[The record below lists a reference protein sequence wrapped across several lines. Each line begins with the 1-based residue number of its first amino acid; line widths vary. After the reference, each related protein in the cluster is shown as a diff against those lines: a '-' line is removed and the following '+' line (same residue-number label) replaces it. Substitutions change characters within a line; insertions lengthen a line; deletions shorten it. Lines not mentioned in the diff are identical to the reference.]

1 MKTHMGTLPKEQEG
15 AMNGQEF
22 GPLVKRAARA
32 KGLSQ
37 GRLGYLLT
45 DDDGPFIDSS
55 RVRLLYEGK
64 WRLTHATVER
74 LIDLLAPYLDP
85 AEAWAASGLL
95 PPGVDADMLRRLDLF
110 ASRTPV
116 AAGTGRTALK
126 GQYVQ
131 SPAYAHDLGKL
142 IVFPLER
149 RRSCRRRQPRFLE
162 VAEAAEL
169 AKVAV

>member
-1 MKTHMGTLPKEQEG
+1 MEV
-15 AMNGQEF
+15 QEF
-22 GPLVKRAARA
+22 GPLVKRAAKA

-95 PPGVDADMLRRLDLF
+95 PPGVTADMLRKLDMHL
-110 ASRTPV
+110 V
-116 AAGTGRTALK
+116 AAAASEH
-126 GQYVQ
+126 
-131 SPAYAHDLGKL
+131 SPGKHGL
-142 IVFPLER
+142 YLVP
-149 RRSCRRRQPRFLE
+149 
-162 VAEAAEL
+162 AAEL
-169 AKVAV
+169 PTDAELDDLIRRNRHLDLVAA